1 MKNKSKS
8 SESYKENLFDKDD
21 VIYQYTSKQAEED
34 GILFD
39 LTNVSPAIKNSPFNY
54 ATANLI
60 SKGYLKE
67 EKYAVANLLDLI
79 HQAFLIMEKRT
90 KNFTQPD
97 YFFSGKIELPNGEM
111 QEIFIEQ
118 NETGKFT
125 IMLPEDR

>member
-1 MKNKSKS
+1 MKKKSKS
-8 SESYKENLFDKDD
+8 SESYKENLFDKED
-21 VIYQYTSKQAEED
+21 VIYEYTSKQAEED

-39 LTNVSPAIKNSPFNY
+39 LTKVSPSINKSPFNY
-54 ATANLI
+54 VTANLI
-60 SKGYLKE
+60 NKGYLKE
-67 EKYAVANLLDLI
+67 EKYAVANILDLI
-79 HQAFLIMEKRT
+79 HQAFLIMEKGT

>member
-1 MKNKSKS
+1 MKKKSKS
-8 SESYKENLFDKDD
+8 SESYNENLFDKDD
-21 VIYQYTSKQAEED
+21 MIYQYTSKQAEED

-60 SKGYLKE
+60 NKGYLKE
-67 EKYAVANLLDLI
+67 EKYAIANILDLI
-79 HQAFLIMEKRT
+79 HQAFLIMEKGT

>member
-1 MKNKSKS
+1 MKKKSKS

-34 GILFD
+34 GILID
-39 LTNVSPAIKNSPFNY
+39 LTNVSSEIKNSPFNY

-60 SKGYLKE
+60 NKGYLKE
-67 EKYAVANLLDLI
+67 EKYAVANILDLI
-79 HQAFLIMEKRT
+79 HQAFLIMQKGT